1 MKCPVTVIYESMAKD
16 VQASVVN
23 AISVTECIF
32 SFIELNLS
40 SYKLW
45 IRVLIF
51 FLDGIVY

>member
-1 MKCPVTVIYESMAKD
+1 MAKD

-23 AISVTECIF
+23 AISFMERIF

-45 IRVLIF
+45 IRFLIF
-51 FLDGIVY
+51 FLDGIIY